1 MKEIISLKQLETSSK
16 ILRLLVITISVS
28 TLLLISFGFYKSSK
42 TISEIRKSI
51 YVPTKGASMEMLV
64 SKNYDDNR
72 EAEIRNH
79 LLMFHEVFYNLL
91 PDEQYNKNKIETRAL
106 YLGDNSLKKEYD
118 RLTEAKYYSNLVG
131 TSAFQRIKVDSI
143 SLNYTDYPYKAQVYS
158 TVIITRT
165 SVITERAMVTQC
177 DLVSVK
183 ARSERNPHGLLI
195 ENFQIIYSQNTKQYD
210 RTK

>member
-1 MKEIISLKQLETSSK
+1 MNELISLKQLETSSK
-16 ILRLLVITISVS
+16 ILRLVVISVSLS
-28 TLLLISFGFYKSSK
+28 TLLLICFGFYKSSK

-51 YVPTKGASMEMLV
+51 YVPTSGESMQMLV
-64 SKNYDDNR
+64 SKNGDDNR

-91 PDEQYNKNKIETRAL
+91 PDEGYNKYKIERAL
-106 YLGDNSLKKEYD
+106 YLGDNSLKREYD
-118 RLTEAKYYSNLVG
+118 RLSEAKYYSNLVG
-131 TSAFQRIKVDSI
+131 TSAFQRIKVDSVL
-143 SLNYTDYPYKAQVYS
+143 LNATQYPYKAVIYS
-158 TVIITRT
+158 TLTITRT

-177 DLVSVK
+177 DLINVK

-195 ENFQIIYSQNTKQYD
+195 ENYQTVYSQNTKQYD